1 MKIHPLMT
9 VLALSAAVEA
19 AAPKQL
25 QHARYAKLWKDSP
38 FTSKPIVTGPGPV
51 ADPFEGYS
59 LGGISKLADGYFA
72 ILFNS
77 KNPTEK
83 VVIRPGA
90 KSDFSI
96 VKVDWAANWKE
107 TVVTL
112 RNGSKQGTV
121 TFDEKQLTIK
131 APVVKR
137 SAAKPTARPVIPG
150 VIQGAKPAT
159 STRKPRPRV
168 VVPPKR

>member
-1 MKIHPLMT
+1 MTIHSLALFCAMT
-9 VLALSAAVEA
+9 VLAEG

-25 QHARYAKLWKDSP
+25 QHGRYAKLWTNSP
-38 FTSKPIVTGPGPV
+38 FTSKPVVTGPGPV

-96 VKVDWAANWKE
+96 VKVDWAPNWKE

-112 RNGSKQGTV
+112 RNGGKEGTV

-131 APVVKR
+131 APAANKPPAKP
-137 SAAKPTARPVIPG
+137 AAKPLIPE
-150 VIQGAKPAT
+150 AKPAT
-159 STRKPRPRV
+159 PTRKPRPRV